1 MIRQLGVAPV
11 NSNDSATKS
20 YVDSKVGGIA
30 LSALGNVT
38 GAVALN
44 LSTARAF
51 SMNLTANITISL
63 TGTLS
68 TSVLEQFF
76 LEIVANGFTVTWPT
90 AFSFESSTVS
100 GTYASDTPPT
110 TPVFVGAQ
118 KKLLEVTTFNGGTQF
133 GVCERIRAYG

>member
-1 MIRQLGVAPV
+1 MIKQLGVAPV

-20 YVDSKVGGIA
+20 YVDSKVGGIV

-38 GAVALN
+38 GAVSLN

-63 TGTLS
+63 DGTLS
-68 TSVLEQFF
+68 ASVLEQFF

-90 AFSFESSTVS
+90 SFAFESQIVSTS
-100 GTYASDTPPT
+100 YASDTLT
-110 TPVFVGAQ
+110 TPVFVGSS

>member
-1 MIRQLGVAPV
+1 MIKQLGVAPV

-20 YVDSKVGGIA
+20 YVDSKVGGIV

-38 GAVALN
+38 GAVSLN

-90 AFSFESSTVS
+90 SFAFESQIVSTS
-100 GTYASDTPPT
+100 YASDALT
-110 TPVFVGAQ
+110 TPVFVGAS
-118 KKLLEVTTFNGGTQF
+118 KKLLSVTTFNGGTQF
-133 GVCERIRAYG
+133 GVSELIRAYG